1 MQTLGLSGENE
12 RSDGRLKSLFW
23 PTVANAW
30 DVDYLGQQGFW
41 ICFLIAVLLFGFS
54 LVSGSPLLIALGFFG
69 GLLYFTGGMGVR
81 EKCWP
86 AAALILACYF
96 VDTLAT
102 MLTGPFLTPG
112 QVVRFVVLA
121 LLLTN
126 LRATFIASE
135 WKPAA
140 EGHDVPLRF
149 NESLRD
155 KLVDSW
161 PPILWPRLQ
170 LPFYILAV
178 LWLLMSLTGLF
189 ALILVR
195 LGILSLPGIH

>member
-1 MQTLGLSGENE
+1 MQTLGLSHESK

-23 PTVANAW
+23 PTVENAW

-41 ICFLIAVLLFGFS
+41 ICFLIAVLLFVFS
-54 LVSGSPLLIALGFFG
+54 LVSGSPLLIAVGFLG

-86 AAALILACYF
+86 AAAMILACYF

-102 MLTGPFLTPG
+102 MLTVPFLTPG
-112 QVVRFVVLA
+112 QMVRLVVLG

-135 WKPAA
+135 WKPAS
-140 EGHDVPLRF
+140 EEEDMPTRF

-155 KLVDSW
+155 KLVDAW
-161 PPILWPRLQ
+161 PPKLWPRLQ
-170 LPFYILAV
+170 IPFYVLSV
-178 LWLLMSLTGLF
+178 LWLIMSLLGLF
-189 ALILVR
+189 ALIMVR
-195 LGILSLPGIH
+195 MGIVHLPGVH

>member
-1 MQTLGLSGENE
+1 MQTLGLSQESK
-12 RSDGRLKSLFW
+12 RSEGWLKSLFW
-23 PTVANAW
+23 PIVENAW

-41 ICFLIAVLLFGFS
+41 ICFVIAVLLFGFS
-54 LVSGSPLLIALGFFG
+54 LVSGSPLLIAVGFLG

-102 MLTGPFLTPG
+102 MLVGPFLTPG
-112 QVVRFVVLA
+112 QVVRFVVLG

-140 EGHDVPLRF
+140 EGEDIPLRF

-155 KLVDSW
+155 KLVDFW
-161 PPILWPRLQ
+161 PPKLWPRLQ
-170 LPFYILAV
+170 VPFYILAAM
-178 LWLLMSLTGLF
+178 WLIMSLLGLF
-189 ALILVR
+189 ALILIR
-195 LGILSLPGIH
+195 LGIVHLPGVR